1 MKAKL
6 EEDDRRPSFEFR
18 CRSIA
23 TYAMRH
29 QNLTSKFPAN
39 LHLPQPSSARS
50 CSCLCKPHGT
60 ANKPTIELALFCINI
75 TQIGP
80 SLLSRTRSS

>member
-39 LHLPQPSSARS
+39 LLA
-50 CSCLCKPHGT
+50 
-60 ANKPTIELALFCINI
+60 PTTTLQCTIMFVSVQ
-75 TQIGP
+75 T
-80 SLLSRTRSS
+80 TRHS